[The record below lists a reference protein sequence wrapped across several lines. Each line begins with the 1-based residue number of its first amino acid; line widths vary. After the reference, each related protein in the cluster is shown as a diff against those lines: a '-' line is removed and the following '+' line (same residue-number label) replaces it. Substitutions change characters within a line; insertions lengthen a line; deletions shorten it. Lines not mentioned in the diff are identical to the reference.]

1 MRNKRREKIIEII
14 TQKDISTQEELK
26 DSLEKAGFLVTQA
39 TVSRD
44 IGVLGLKKVNTSFGK
59 KKYIYEGKEK
69 IKEIKEDDKYI
80 RVLRDG
86 FVSMDM
92 AQNILVIK
100 TVSGMAMAV
109 AASIDALGFEEIV
122 GTIAGDDTIM
132 MAIRSVEDTKKCMG
146 KFREILKA
154 N

>member
-1 MRNKRREKIIEII
+1 MKSERHRKILEII
-14 TQKDISTQEELK
+14 NKNDIETQEELAAALI
-26 DSLEKAGFLVTQA
+26 DAGFNVTQA

-44 IGVLGLKKVNTSFGK
+44 IKMLNLTKMVVNGH
-59 KKYIYEGKEK
+59 KKYVVFKN
-69 IKEIKEDDKYI
+69 DDKYI

-86 FVSMDM
+86 FSDMDM

-100 TVSGMAMAV
+100 TVPGMAMAV
-109 AASIDALGFEEIV
+109 CAALDAIDYQEIV

-132 MAIRSVEDTKKCMG
+132 CAVRSVEDTKKLME
-146 KFREILKA
+146 KLKNIL